1 MDIFNTGNST
11 GAFRLT
17 GSIAAAVC
25 LVVTTSILLLLIFH
39 KAYTSTLQ
47 RLLLYLMIFSVIQE
61 ACLTVGYATQFE
73 YSGHESFCN
82 MINIVWQWSD
92 TVAYVLTFCIIVFLS
107 YKVCKQLKGNPVP
120 RQSRSKCCRVALECI
135 FIFIVLVLPFAYILP
150 LLPLANCSF
159 FTLPQLCKMN
169 MSIWKLINCTLEGKA
184 IVSSIAG
191 VVPGIVSFVDF
202 VGMFVT
208 SLIAIVLSVVFCC
221 LACKYRR
228 TRATLCRTLILLG
241 FFVAVTTIPM
251 VVSIGYLIFFE
262 VKKSNVTSEM
272 NAYMNTLGT
281 VELAGA
287 VEFSV
292 NQLIFPLGFLFYLH
306 SFDLFRWRG
315 LKRAGAEWRCFRI
328 CCRRQNEPRVHER
341 ATAPSS
347 HRVTQPS
354 TTFFDPPYTGAFTDI
369 TTEEQQILLPDG
381 GGDTG
386 YGTVINS

>member
-120 RQSRSKCCRVALECI
+120 RLSRSKCFRVALECF
-135 FIFIVLVLPFAYILP
+135 FIFVVLVLPFAYILP
-150 LLPLANCSF
+150 LLPFANCSS
-159 FTLPQLCKMN
+159 FTFPQFCKMN
-169 MSIWKLINCTLEGKA
+169 MTVEKLIKCTHEGKTM
-184 IVSSIAG
+184 ISIIAG
-191 VVPGIVSFVDF
+191 VVPGIVSFVDLI
-202 VGMFVT
+202 GMFV
-208 SLIAIVLSVVFCC
+208 IAIVLSIVFCC
-221 LACKYRR
+221 LAREYRE
-228 TRATLCRTLILLG
+228 TRAALCRTLILLG

-251 VVSIGYLIFFE
+251 VVGIGYLIFFE
-262 VKKSNVTSEM
+262 VKKFNDTSEM
-272 NAYMNTLGT
+272 NAYRNTLGT
-281 VELAGA
+281 VELVGA

-292 NQLIFPLGFLFYLH
+292 YQLIFPLGFLFYLH
-306 SFDLFRWRG
+306 SFNLCRWRG
-315 LKRAGAEWRCFRI
+315 LKRAAAEWRCFRI
-328 CCRRQNEPRVHER
+328 CCQRQNEPRVHER
-341 ATAPSS
+341 ATAPAS
-347 HRVTQPS
+347 HRVPQPS
-354 TTFFDPPYTGAFTDI
+354 TTFFDTPYTGAFTDI
-369 TTEEQQILLPDG
+369 TTEDQQALLPDG

>member
-150 LLPLANCSF
+150 LLPFANCSS
-159 FTLPQLCKMN
+159 FTFPQFCKMN
-169 MSIWKLINCTLEGKA
+169 MTGEKPMKCALEGKT

-191 VVPGIVSFVDF
+191 VVPGIVSFVDLI
-202 VGMFVT
+202 GMFVVT
-208 SLIAIVLSVVFCC
+208 IVLSVVFCC
-221 LACKYRR
+221 LACKYRE
-228 TRATLCRTLILLG
+228 TRAALRRTLILLG

-251 VVSIGYLIFFE
+251 VVSIGYLAYFAVRKFNGI
-262 VKKSNVTSEM
+262 SE
-272 NAYMNTLGT
+272 YMNTL
-281 VELAGA
+281 ELVGA

-306 SFDLFRWRG
+306 SFDLFCWREI
-315 LKRAGAEWRCFRI
+315 KRAAAEWRCFRI
-328 CCRRQNEPRVHER
+328 CCRTQNEPRVHEP

-347 HRVTQPS
+347 HHVPQPS
-354 TTFFDPPYTGAFTDI
+354 TTFFDPPYTGAFTDV
-369 TTEEQQILLPDG
+369 TTEGQQALLPDG
-381 GGDTG
+381 DGDTG